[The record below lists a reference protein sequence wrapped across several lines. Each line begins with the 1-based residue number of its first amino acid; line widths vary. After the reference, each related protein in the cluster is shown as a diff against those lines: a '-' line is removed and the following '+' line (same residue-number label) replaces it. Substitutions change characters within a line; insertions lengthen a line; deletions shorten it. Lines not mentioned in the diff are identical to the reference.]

1 MTTSL
6 ILGAS
11 GMIGQH
17 LTQFLAAKGHKVIGA
32 DRDPILYE
40 DLIKPDEFYIT
51 DLKEFENMEAMVTS
65 DVDEVYHLAAE
76 MGGAGYIFTGENDV
90 DIMINSCAMTTNLI
104 RCLPNSNIKKV
115 FYSSSACV
123 YPEHNQLDPLDTTCE
138 ETTCY
143 PASPDSEYGWE
154 KLFAERLFLA
164 YGRKHP
170 DVAVRIG
177 RLHNVFG
184 THCSWNNGR
193 EKAPAALCRKVIQ
206 SNSKII
212 EMWGPG
218 TQTRSFLYVEECC
231 KAIDRLMNSNCD
243 EPVNIGSEQRIS
255 IQDLVLLI
263 ADIAGKEITPVKRP
277 GPLGVVGR
285 TSDNNMIKRYLDWSP
300 NEDLRGGLEKTY
312 AWIKAEIDQG
322 KNDGKRT

>member
-104 RCLPNSNIKKV
+104 RCLPNSNNKKV

-143 PASPDSEYGWE
+143 PA
-154 KLFAERLFLA
+154 
-164 YGRKHP
+164 
-170 DVAVRIG
+170 
-177 RLHNVFG
+177 
-184 THCSWNNGR
+184 
-193 EKAPAALCRKVIQ
+193 
-206 SNSKII
+206 
-212 EMWGPG
+212 
-218 TQTRSFLYVEECC
+218 
-231 KAIDRLMNSNCD
+231 
-243 EPVNIGSEQRIS
+243 
-255 IQDLVLLI
+255 
-263 ADIAGKEITPVKRP
+263 
-277 GPLGVVGR
+277 
-285 TSDNNMIKRYLDWSP
+285 
-300 NEDLRGGLEKTY
+300 
-312 AWIKAEIDQG
+312 
-322 KNDGKRT
+322 